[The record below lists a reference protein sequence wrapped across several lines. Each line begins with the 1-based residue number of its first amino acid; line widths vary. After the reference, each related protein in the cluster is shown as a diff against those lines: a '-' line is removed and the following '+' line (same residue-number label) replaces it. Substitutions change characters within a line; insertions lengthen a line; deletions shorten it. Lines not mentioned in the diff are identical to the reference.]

1 MTATEIADIL
11 WTWSP
16 FLAEGF
22 AWNIVISLAAM
33 TVGSVLGILLA
44 LARGSGRG
52 WLARPG
58 SILTHLTRNVPT
70 FVFMY
75 YLAYLVPYEVS
86 AFGEVWTVPSWVKA
100 SLALS
105 VAVVGFVS
113 DTFLAALAQWRRGDH
128 LAGYLFIP
136 SWTMYFAIIVMASS
150 TASVIGVAELVS
162 RCNTVISATG
172 QDSLMMWIYL
182 YAMVWFFLFTFAVSR
197 VMRLVR
203 SGLERRMIRSAT

>member
-1 MTATEIADIL
+1 MTAAEIADTL

-22 AWNIVISLAAM
+22 VWNIVISLAAM

-113 DTFLAALAQWRRGDH
+113 DTFLAALVQWRRGDH

>member
-1 MTATEIADIL
+1 MTAAEIADTL

-22 AWNIVISLAAM
+22 VWNIVISLAAM